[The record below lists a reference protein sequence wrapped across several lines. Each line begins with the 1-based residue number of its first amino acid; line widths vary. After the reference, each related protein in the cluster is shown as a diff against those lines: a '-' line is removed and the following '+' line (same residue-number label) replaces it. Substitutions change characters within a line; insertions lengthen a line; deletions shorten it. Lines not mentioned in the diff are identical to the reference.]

1 LYYVPILHTGAEL
14 GGLEQDVRRRM
25 GEEVFQ
31 QRQKVI
37 DAAWDRVEMWAATLE
52 PSLARCKLYQD
63 GLPLCGIEEQIV
75 RDLAARE
82 SRNHRLLLRLIE
94 RGATLLGTESPELL
108 VSEYELAKAIVS
120 PNADRKALEP
130 VRNADVYLARLDSLR
145 TTGNTSEDEKHL
157 SPRCIREIDKL
168 EDRLQRKRK
177 AGIKELMDAIDAR
190 GKRLNRFSKEL
201 EAALAPH
208 TPSNVHSTA
217 PEALR
222 IFAELTSEFP
232 NLDAGNLHEYRKR
245 LKQARYLVEISATA
259 DPLAKR
265 LAAAFRRIH
274 YSAGEWHDWQELARK
289 AGRILPGHGEQD
301 GLIPV
306 LKELAA
312 KALHRALGQCRSTEA
327 RFLKNVSNVRPFPL
341 RKPVAADPG
350 PQSEDTSLQ
359 AATR

>member
-1 LYYVPILHTGAEL
+1 LTFAIHSPIAQSSVLPQPKWQQLEKWRKLLAQCARKPSRRSVHALRSFTL
-14 GGLEQDVRRRM
+14 RLQVGLEYFLSKQ
-25 GEEVFQ
+25 
-31 QRQKVI
+31 
-37 DAAWDRVEMWAATLE
+37 AADPA
-52 PSLARCKLYQD
+52 
-63 GLPLCGIEEQIV
+63 
-75 RDLAARE
+75 AARAFQ
-82 SRNHRLLLRLIE
+82 HWCKDGKKL
-94 RGATLLGTESPELL
+94 
-108 VSEYELAKAIVS
+108 
-120 PNADRKALEP
+120 RKALEP